1 MKYFSFQRIVPA
13 VHFTASSKSP
23 FRFCSRG
30 HRVSESELVWVSPAL
45 GVTRGPGAFFMLN
58 GSVCLPSDKKPDDQ
72 LNLRTNKP
80 QGPSWIALYLLVLSY
95 VSDSDQS
102 RIKQTTNRQESRAVW
117 QLSACPVYQPVF
129 FPLSLC
135 AGIQWGLSWGVGGGG
150 ALGGIGK
157 LRHLN
162 RSSVHR

>member
-13 VHFTASSKSP
+13 VHFAASSMSP
-23 FRFCSRG
+23 FRFCTRG

-58 GSVCLPSDKKPDDQ
+58 GSVVDQ

-95 VSDSDQS
+95 VKDSDQS
-102 RIKQTTNRQESRAVW
+102 RIKKNK
-117 QLSACPVYQPVF
+117 QLTDKSLELSGSCLLVQFINLFF
-129 FPLSLC
+129 FPLSVC
-135 AGIQWGLSWGVGGGG
+135 AGIQWGLSWGVGVGG